1 MWQFLTMWAWNI
13 IDTTTTTTWDTLYLS
28 VYISKCYKYA
38 WYARYSKMYNSC
50 TICIQFTHGD
60 LHVIH
65 ISQIKFCFIRILLT
79 FVVSRVRWASVFFCW
94 NESRKKLNYLDG
106 LGFWFMI
113 FFKILSLTSYFRDE
127 QNSSNFQLPQRE
139 AGNTHESRAV
149 IRKEQE
155 VKPLPA
161 GKNK

>member
-1 MWQFLTMWAWNI
+1 
-13 IDTTTTTTWDTLYLS
+13 
-28 VYISKCYKYA
+28 
-38 WYARYSKMYNSC
+38 
-50 TICIQFTHGD
+50 
-60 LHVIH
+60 
-65 ISQIKFCFIRILLT
+65 
-79 FVVSRVRWASVFFCW
+79 
-94 NESRKKLNYLDG
+94 
-106 LGFWFMI
+106 MI

-161 GKNK
+161 GKFFFSLCEINKLFLHDSKSPFFIFQFDF

>member
-1 MWQFLTMWAWNI
+1 
-13 IDTTTTTTWDTLYLS
+13 
-28 VYISKCYKYA
+28 
-38 WYARYSKMYNSC
+38 MYNSC
-50 TICIQFTHGD
+50 TICIQFAHGD

-65 ISQIKFCFIRILLT
+65 ISQIKFVLSEFCSHSLCQEFGGRLCFFVEMKAGKNLT
-79 FVVSRVRWASVFFCW
+79 T
-94 NESRKKLNYLDG
+94 YLDG

-139 AGNTHESRAV
+139 AGNTQETRAV

-161 GKNK
+161 GKKN